1 MIVIVILI
9 IWNQSKLYNN
19 VKVLQPA
26 GSVAFY
32 FIYLFNLFEWF
43 SSASVKCEKACIL
56 FESEKIFTKRN
67 VTI

>member
-1 MIVIVILI
+1 MSKYCSQLEVWHFIL
-9 IWNQSKLYNN
+9 
-19 VKVLQPA
+19 
-26 GSVAFY
+26 

-67 VTI
+67 VAI